1 MENKKKSILKLI
13 GIIVVSLILVAVI
26 IGQFVIPPIVK
37 DRLYEA
43 IVVMLPGAKDL
54 VVDVK
59 STPAL
64 KMTFGKFDSVNISAK
79 DFLFKDVPI
88 ASLEVKAD
96 DVTIKLSSI
105 DANSPFGNADIR
117 LVMTTDDVIS
127 SLISKTL
134 DQNIIDVRFEDNQ
147 LVASGEIVIL
157 GVSIGVETYGKL
169 VVQSSNVVS
178 FDIQQVHLAD
188 REVNDL
194 IVSLVKSLINIQ
206 FSLGELPFGM
216 RLTGIGIDKNV
227 VVFTGGMGR

>member
-1 MENKKKSILKLI
+1 MVNKNKSVLKLI
-13 GIIVVSLILVAVI
+13 GVIVVALILIAVI
-26 IGQFVIPPIVK
+26 IGQIVIPPIVK
-37 DRLYEA
+37 DKLYEA
-43 IVVMLPGAKDL
+43 IVVMLPEAKDI

-59 STPAL
+59 ATPSL
-64 KMTFGKFDSVNISAK
+64 KMAFGKFDYVNVSAK
-79 DFLFKDVPI
+79 DFLFKDIPI
-88 ASLEVKAD
+88 TSLEVKAD
-96 DVTIKLSSI
+96 DVTIKLGSI
-105 DANSPFGNADIR
+105 DANSPFGDADIR
-117 LVMTTDDVIS
+117 LAMTTDDVIS

-206 FSLGELPFGM
+206 FNLGELPFDM
-216 RLTGIGIDKNV
+216 RLTSIEIDKNV